1 MSKPITPF
9 ERVCESQ
16 QIREDVK
23 GKLMEE
29 KMNISPWTLKDEL
42 KAAKNKLWRH
52 FVVNSRWSQEVSYAG

>member
-16 QIREDVK
+16 QISEDVE

-29 KMNISPWTLKDEL
+29 KMNNSPWTLKDEL
-42 KAAKNKLWRH
+42 KTAKNKLWRH
-52 FVVNSRWSQEVSYAG
+52 FVVNTRWTQEISYAS